1 MSPGGYESESTNSS
15 SENLLESLLAEE
27 EEFRR
32 GRKKKLRDALVLLFI
47 AVSVGYLEVHSMI
60 SVLLLG

>member
-1 MSPGGYESESTNSS
+1 MSPGGYESESANSS
-15 SENLLESLLAEE
+15 FENLLESLLAEE

-47 AVSVGYLEVHSMI
+47 AVFVGYLEVHSMI